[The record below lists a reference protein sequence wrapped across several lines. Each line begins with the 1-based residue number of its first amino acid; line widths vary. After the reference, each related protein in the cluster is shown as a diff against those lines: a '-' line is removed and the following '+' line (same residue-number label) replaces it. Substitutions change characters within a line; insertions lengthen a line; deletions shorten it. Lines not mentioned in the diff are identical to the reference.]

1 MIFGKYFRMETR
13 LFILIFF
20 SERLIFSETNILNLV
35 SISELAKKIDA
46 DIFKS
51 GSLTND
57 NNENTVKIERSQ
69 CASCAEN
76 FIDRA

>member
-1 MIFGKYFRMETR
+1 
-13 LFILIFF
+13 
-20 SERLIFSETNILNLV
+20 
-35 SISELAKKIDA
+35 
-46 DIFKS
+46 
-51 GSLTND
+51 LTND